1 MKDLTVQALL
11 AQAGVNQVSSAMY
24 IAGAEAAADHRHRT
38 VLVALATAHRQL
50 AEAQI
55 GAAEW
60 AHTLVVSGREPGPR
74 RELHSIPDPGAN
86 RE

>member
-11 AQAGVNQVSSAMY
+11 AQAGVNQVTSAMY
-24 IAGAEAAADHRHRT
+24 IEGAEAAADPRHRA
-38 VLVALATAHRQL
+38 VLVALATAHRELAVAQL
-50 AEAQI
+50 

-60 AHTLVVSGREPGPR
+60 AHTVVVSGREAAPR